1 MSSSAM
7 DSISISDIDV
17 ASSTQTQTTIN
28 TLPDE
33 LLLAV
38 LGVLSINDRAK
49 VRTVSKKWN
58 DLVMD
63 LGIHHEPLFVDDQL
77 GIPFY
82 SGDITIRQNFHA
94 WDPDSDSLTR
104 IWEADLPNAKLTR
117 SGDSIPIAL
126 HMYRSEFLTFPPIS
140 TLALHVIM

>member
-1 MSSSAM
+1 MDLPSSGDTNPTPSPQAP
-7 DSISISDIDV
+7 
-17 ASSTQTQTTIN
+17 ATIGS
-28 TLPDE
+28 LPDE
-33 LLLAV
+33 LLLAM
-38 LGVLSINDRAK
+38 LGGLSVTDRAR
-49 VRTVSKKWN
+49 VRRVSKKWN

-126 HMYRSEFLTFPPIS
+126 HMYRSEFLTFPPIR